1 MNSEKPSWSEILKA
15 SSYGKGVFSEEMKQS
30 VMKRAEQSRGK
41 NRDRPLFPIVIPLMV
56 VLIGLLIVPLA
67 DGWPAGFRGEKIAGD
82 VNAAASQQDHFEDDV
97 ILHYEPAQ
105 DLAFIPDTDKAIR
118 GFTPQRLPMSSVQIN
133 EAVTVDGVGK
143 YLDYTKSEDS
153 ISYFGF
159 QLAYPFSGKDG
170 EFFEIGYG
178 KMSEVNFQP
187 SDAFGLSDLRL
198 DGKCGPHRRC
208 AYWISVNQD
217 KVTAYEQMDAS
228 TIYEQDLDGDGVT
241 EAIVL
246 TDARRIYIYKN
257 RDGRIESVEVQAALK
272 ADYKDTVTYDPEN
285 QVFVL
290 SSKDGTKSFR
300 YAAGAD
306 KLVAVRSL

>member
-1 MNSEKPSWSEILKA
+1 MNSEKPGWSEILKA

-30 VMKRAEQSRGK
+30 VLKRAEQNRGK
-41 NRDRPLFPIVIPLMV
+41 NRGRSLLPIVIPLV
-56 VLIGLLIVPLA
+56 ALLVGLLIVPLA
-67 DGWPAGFRGEKIAGD
+67 DGWPAGFRGERITGD
-82 VNAAASQQDHFEDDV
+82 VHAAAGQQDYFEDDV
-97 ILHYEPAQ
+97 ILHYEPAPN
-105 DLAFIPDTDKAIR
+105 LALIPDTDKGVR
-118 GFTPQRLPMSSVQIN
+118 GFTPQRLPLSSVQIHD
-133 EAVTVDGVGK
+133 AVTVDGVGK
-143 YLDYTKSEDS
+143 YLNYTKPEDS

-159 QLAYPFSGKDG
+159 QLAYPFGGQDG

-178 KMSEVNFQP
+178 KMNEVNFQP

-217 KVTAYEQMDAS
+217 KVMAYEQMDAS

-246 TDARRIYIYKN
+246 TDGRRIYIYKN

-272 ADYKDTVTYDPEN
+272 ADHKNTVTYDPEN
-285 QVFVL
+285 RVFVL
-290 SSKDGTKSFR
+290 SGKDGTKSFR